1 MSEDLGLFE
10 AIYTLRAMRR
20 LKPDPVPEEA
30 LWKVLEAATRAPSG
44 ANVQPWNFVVIRDA
58 ATKAKIAEYYRDAW
72 DNTYGRQ
79 REAMLANPAQSRTY
93 RSAEYLAH
101 HLAEM
106 PVLILICSR
115 GPIGN
120 GGSIFPAVQN
130 LMLAARGLGLGTS
143 LTSLHRLH
151 EAEIKALLDIPA
163 EVETAALIPLGYP
176 RGKFGAG
183 PRRPVEQVAYW
194 DKWSAT
200 KERP

>member
-1 MSEDLGLFE
+1 MDIFE
-10 AIYTLRAMRR
+10 TIHTLRAIRR
-20 LKPDPVPEEA
+20 FKPDPVPDE
-30 LWKVLEAATRAPSG
+30 LIWKVLDAAIRAPSG
-44 ANVQPWNFVVIRDA
+44 TNQQPWNFVVIRDA

-130 LMLAARGLGLGTS
+130 LMLAARALGLGTV
-143 LTSLHRLH
+143 LTTTHKGR
-151 EAEIKALLDIPA
+151 EAQVKELLGIPDMK
-163 EVETAALIPLGYP
+163 T
-176 RGKFGAG
+176 
-183 PRRPVEQVAYW
+183 
-194 DKWSAT
+194 
-200 KERP
+200 